1 MANNILEMALE
12 QLDFPPSTISA
23 WFDDVTVVSFGD
35 NRLVLHSPVPFKKEF
50 IESKFIAPLQEVLHN
65 LTGDPITVVVVTGE
79 YTAPSTSTSPYDDY
93 TFERFI
99 VGSSNKFAHA
109 AALAVSQRP
118 AAENNPLFIYGNSGL
133 GKTHLMYAIANVL
146 RRTHPEYRIIYVKGE
161 DFTNELITAIQEG
174 NVQAFRNKYRMVDLL
189 LLDDVQFIAGK
200 ERTQEEF
207 FHTFNAL
214 YEAKK
219 QIVLT
224 SDRPPKEIN
233 TLEDRMKTRF
243 EWGLLADIQP
253 PDFETRIAIIRDKA
267 VKMGV
272 ELPDDVS
279 NYIAE
284 NIQANIRQLEGAV
297 KKIKAMHELMGE
309 RITVSLAENAIDALR
324 TENPGLNPTPER
336 IMEAVANYFYI
347 PVEQMISQN
356 RSKDVA
362 YPRQMAMYMIRQEL
376 EYSFPDIAK
385 IFKRDHT
392 TVMHACNK
400 IEEERKNSRETEDVI
415 KKLHNNIA
423 ATADFAVHSCKTA
436 FPQSEN
442 AQFSY
447 PQSSCG
453 FHMDNSVDK

>member
-336 IMEAVANYFYI
+336 IMEAVANYFHI
-347 PVEQMISQN
+347 PVQHTVSHN
-356 RSKDVA
+356 RSKHVA
-362 YPRQMAMYMIRQEL
+362 DPRQMAMYMIRQEL

-415 KKLHNNIA
+415 KKLHNNIRG
-423 ATADFAVHSCKTA
+423 D
-436 FPQSEN
+436 
-442 AQFSY
+442 
-447 PQSSCG
+447 G
-453 FHMDNSVDK
+453 

>member
-12 QLDFPPSTISA
+12 RLEPNFSPSTISA
-23 WFDDVTVVSFGD
+23 WFDDVTVVSFAD
-35 NRLVLHSPVPFKKEF
+35 NRLILHSPVQFKKEIIEQRF
-50 IESKFIAPLQEVLHN
+50 IDPLQNVLQE
-65 LTGDPITVVVVTGE
+65 LLGDPVSVVVVTGE
-79 YTAPSTSTSPYDDY
+79 YTAPTASSSPYDDY

-109 AALAVSQRP
+109 AALSVSQHP

-133 GKTHLMYAIANVL
+133 GKTHLMYAIANVI
-146 RRTHPEYRIIYVKGE
+146 RKTHPEFRIIYVKGE

-174 NVQAFRNKYRMVDLL
+174 NVQAFRNKYRVVDLL

-267 VKMGV
+267 GKMGV
-272 ELPDDVS
+272 ALPDNVS
-279 NYIAE
+279 TYIAE

-297 KKIKAMHELMGE
+297 KKIKAMHELMDE
-309 RITVSLAENAIDALR
+309 AITIELAENAIDALR

-415 KKLHNNIA
+415 KKLHNNIRG
-423 ATADFAVHSCKTA
+423 
-436 FPQSEN
+436 E
-442 AQFSY
+442 
-447 PQSSCG
+447 
-453 FHMDNSVDK
+453 

>member
-12 QLDFPPSTISA
+12 QLDFPPSTISS
-23 WFDDVTVVSFGD
+23 WFDDLTVVSFGD

-65 LTGDPITVVVVTGE
+65 LTGDPITIVVVTGE

-415 KKLHNNIA
+415 KKLHNNIRG
-423 ATADFAVHSCKTA
+423 D
-436 FPQSEN
+436 
-442 AQFSY
+442 
-447 PQSSCG
+447 G
-453 FHMDNSVDK
+453 

>member
-23 WFDDVTVVSFGD
+23 LFDDVTVVSFGD

-65 LTGDPITVVVVTGE
+65 LTGDPITIVVVTGE

-415 KKLHNNIA
+415 KKLHNNIRG
-423 ATADFAVHSCKTA
+423 D
-436 FPQSEN
+436 
-442 AQFSY
+442 
-447 PQSSCG
+447 G
-453 FHMDNSVDK
+453 

>member
-65 LTGDPITVVVVTGE
+65 LTGDPITIVVVTGE

-253 PDFETRIAIIRDKA
+253 PDFETRIAIIQRKA
-267 VKMGV
+267 
-272 ELPDDVS
+272 ELLDIHVPDEVCE
-279 NYIAE
+279 YIA
-284 NIQANIRQLEGAV
+284 NKLKTNIRQLEGVV
-297 KKIKAMHELMGE
+297 KKLKAYKLLAGTPPSVLIAQNAIREVLNDQQPVPVTVE
-309 RITVSLAENAIDALR
+309 RIIAEVGRTCGVSPQDIRSNKRSATISSARQVSIYIVREITQMSMAAIG
-324 TENPGLNPTPER
+324 EEFGG
-336 IMEAVANYFYI
+336 
-347 PVEQMISQN
+347 
-356 RSKDVA
+356 
-362 YPRQMAMYMIRQEL
+362 
-376 EYSFPDIAK
+376 
-385 IFKRDHT
+385 RDHST
-392 TVMHACNK
+392 IVYA
-400 IEEERKNSRETEDVI
+400 IQQVEKNMKVDFRYREMVEDII
-415 KKLHNNIA
+415 KNIQN
-423 ATADFAVHSCKTA
+423 T
-436 FPQSEN
+436 
-442 AQFSY
+442 
-447 PQSSCG
+447 
-453 FHMDNSVDK
+453 

>member
-65 LTGDPITVVVVTGE
+65 LTGDPITIVVVTGE

-133 GKTHLMYAIANVL
+133 GK
-146 RRTHPEYRIIYVKGE
+146 
-161 DFTNELITAIQEG
+161 TAIQEG

-415 KKLHNNIA
+415 KKLHNNIRG
-423 ATADFAVHSCKTA
+423 D
-436 FPQSEN
+436 
-442 AQFSY
+442 
-447 PQSSCG
+447 G
-453 FHMDNSVDK
+453 

>member
-65 LTGDPITVVVVTGE
+65 LTGDPITIVVVTGE

-200 ERTQEEF
+200 KQTQEEF
-207 FHTFNAL
+207 FHTFNTL
-214 YEAKK
+214 YESGR

-224 SDRPPKEIN
+224 SDRPPRQM
-233 TLEDRMKTRF
+233 TQLEDRLQSRF
-243 EWGLLADIQP
+243 VSGLMVDVAP
-253 PDFETRIAIIRDKA
+253 PDFETRLAIIKNKA
-267 VKMGV
+267 AMLGVK
-272 ELPDDVS
+272 LPDEIYG
-279 NYIAE
+279 YIAE
-284 NIQANIRQLEGAV
+284 NVTANVRQIEGTLNKLLAYRDLLGDQVDEQSVGRAV
-297 KKIKAMHELMGE
+297 RDMLQKSNE
-309 RITVSLAENAIDALR
+309 
-324 TENPGLNPTPER
+324 
-336 IMEAVANYFYI
+336 YI
-347 PVEQMISQN
+347 PSPSVIISYICKYFSVEE
-356 RSKDVA
+356 DVLRGQRRGRNEVNA
-362 YPRQMAMYMIRQEL
+362 RQIAMYLIRRMTNL
-376 EYSFPDIAK
+376 SLNDIGK
-385 IFKRDHT
+385 EFGDRDHT
-392 TVMHACNK
+392 TV
-400 IEEERKNSRETEDVI
+400 
-415 KKLHNNIA
+415 LHSLDKVEKQMRTDPAFAEVVKEITTNI
-423 ATADFAVHSCKTA
+423 
-436 FPQSEN
+436 N
-442 AQFSY
+442 A
-447 PQSSCG
+447 
-453 FHMDNSVDK
+453 KR

>member
-65 LTGDPITVVVVTGE
+65 LTGDPITIVVVTGE

-347 PVEQMISQN
+347 PVEQMISQH

-415 KKLHNNIA
+415 KKLHNNIRG
-423 ATADFAVHSCKTA
+423 D
-436 FPQSEN
+436 
-442 AQFSY
+442 
-447 PQSSCG
+447 G
-453 FHMDNSVDK
+453 

>member
-12 QLDFPPSTISA
+12 RLERDFPPSSLSA
-23 WFDDVTVVSFGD
+23 WFDDATVVSFAD
-35 NRLVLHSPVPFKKEF
+35 NRLILHSPVQFKKEF
-50 IESKFIAPLQEVLHN
+50 IEHKFIEPLQNALYE
-65 LTGDPITVVVVTGE
+65 LTGDQTTVVVVTGE
-79 YTAPSTSTSPYDDY
+79 YTMPSTSSSPYDDY

-233 TLEDRMKTRF
+233 TLENRMKTRF

-267 VKMGV
+267 IKMGV
-272 ELPDDVS
+272 DLPDDVS

-309 RITVSLAENAIDALR
+309 RITISLAENAIDALR

-336 IMEAVANYFYI
+336 IMEEVANYFYI

-400 IEEERKNSRETEDVI
+400 IEEERKGSRETEDVI
-415 KKLHNNIA
+415 KKLHNNIRG
-423 ATADFAVHSCKTA
+423 
-436 FPQSEN
+436 E
-442 AQFSY
+442 
-447 PQSSCG
+447 
-453 FHMDNSVDK
+453 

>member
-12 QLDFPPSTISA
+12 RLERDFPPSSLSA
-23 WFDDVTVVSFGD
+23 WFDDATVVSFAD
-35 NRLVLHSPVPFKKEF
+35 NRLILHSPVQFKKEF
-50 IESKFIAPLQEVLHN
+50 IDHKFIEPLQNALYE
-65 LTGDPITVVVVTGE
+65 LTGDQTTVVVVTGE
-79 YTAPSTSTSPYDDY
+79 YTTPSTSSSPYDDY

-267 VKMGV
+267 DKMGV
-272 ELPDDVS
+272 ELPDEVS
-279 NYIAE
+279 TYIAE

-309 RITVSLAENAIDALR
+309 RITIALAENAIDALR

-400 IEEERKNSRETEDVI
+400 IEEERKGSRETEDVI
-415 KKLHNNIA
+415 KKLHNNIRG
-423 ATADFAVHSCKTA
+423 
-436 FPQSEN
+436 E
-442 AQFSY
+442 
-447 PQSSCG
+447 
-453 FHMDNSVDK
+453 

>member
-65 LTGDPITVVVVTGE
+65 LTGDPITIVVVTGE

-207 FHTFNAL
+207 FHTFNDL
-214 YEAKK
+214 YNAGK

-224 SDRPPKEIN
+224 SDIAPSKISKLQNRI
-233 TLEDRMKTRF
+233 LTRF
-243 EWGLLADIQP
+243 SLGVQVDVTP
-253 PDFETRIAIIRDKA
+253 PDFETRMAIVKKKA
-267 VKMGV
+267 DMLDLQLSDNVV
-272 ELPDDVS
+272 RI
-279 NYIAE
+279 IAE
-284 NIQANIRQLEGAV
+284 KIKTNIRQLEGTV
-297 KKIKAMHELMGE
+297 NKIKALTIYTNESPSISMAQ
-309 RITVSLAENAIDALR
+309 RIIKEIIIENHPAEITVDRILQEVAAAFDVTADDIKSTNRRANVSLARKIAIYL
-324 TENPGLNPTPER
+324 
-336 IMEAVANYFYI
+336 F
-347 PVEQMISQN
+347 
-356 RSKDVA
+356 KDVKGMTFI
-362 YPRQMAMYMIRQEL
+362 QIGNEL
-376 EYSFPDIAK
+376 NKNHSTMTIHYQDVVKNLKENKQLKDTVDDI
-385 IFKRDHT
+385 I
-392 TVMHACNK
+392 
-400 IEEERKNSRETEDVI
+400 KNL
-415 KKLHNNIA
+415 K
-423 ATADFAVHSCKTA
+423 
-436 FPQSEN
+436 
-442 AQFSY
+442 
-447 PQSSCG
+447 
-453 FHMDNSVDK
+453 DN

>member
-50 IESKFIAPLQEVLHN
+50 IESKFIAPLQEALHN

-415 KKLHNNIA
+415 KKLHNNIRG
-423 ATADFAVHSCKTA
+423 D
-436 FPQSEN
+436 
-442 AQFSY
+442 
-447 PQSSCG
+447 G
-453 FHMDNSVDK
+453 

>member
-12 QLDFPPSTISA
+12 RLEPNFSPSTISA
-23 WFDDVTVVSFGD
+23 WFDDVTVVSFAD
-35 NRLVLHSPVPFKKEF
+35 NRLILHSPVQFKKEIIEQRF
-50 IESKFIAPLQEVLHN
+50 IDPLQNVLQE
-65 LTGDPITVVVVTGE
+65 LLGDPVSVVVVTGE
-79 YTAPSTSTSPYDDY
+79 YTAPTASSSPYDDY

-109 AALAVSQRP
+109 AALSVSQHP

-133 GKTHLMYAIANVL
+133 GKTHLMYAIANVI
-146 RRTHPEYRIIYVKGE
+146 RKTHPEFRIIYVKGE

-174 NVQAFRNKYRMVDLL
+174 NVQAFRNKYRVVDLL

-219 QIVLT
+219 QIVLN

-267 VKMGV
+267 GKMGV
-272 ELPDDVS
+272 ALPDNVS
-279 NYIAE
+279 TYIAE

-297 KKIKAMHELMGE
+297 KKIKAMHELMDE
-309 RITVSLAENAIDALR
+309 AITIELAENAIDALR

-415 KKLHNNIA
+415 KKLHNNIRG
-423 ATADFAVHSCKTA
+423 
-436 FPQSEN
+436 E
-442 AQFSY
+442 
-447 PQSSCG
+447 
-453 FHMDNSVDK
+453 

>member
-35 NRLVLHSPVPFKKEF
+35 NRLVLHSPVDFKKTF
-50 IESKFIAPLQEVLHN
+50 IETKFVGPLQEVLHN

-79 YTAPSTSTSPYDDY
+79 YTAPGTSTSPYDDY

-109 AALAVSQRP
+109 AALSVAQRP

-161 DFTNELITAIQEG
+161 DFTNELITAIQEA

-272 ELPDDVS
+272 ELPDNVS

-415 KKLHNNIA
+415 KKLHNNIRG
-423 ATADFAVHSCKTA
+423 D
-436 FPQSEN
+436 
-442 AQFSY
+442 
-447 PQSSCG
+447 G
-453 FHMDNSVDK
+453 

>member
-65 LTGDPITVVVVTGE
+65 LTGDPITIVVVTGE

-233 TLEDRMKTRF
+233 TLEDLMKTRF

-415 KKLHNNIA
+415 KKLHNNIRG
-423 ATADFAVHSCKTA
+423 D
-436 FPQSEN
+436 
-442 AQFSY
+442 
-447 PQSSCG
+447 G
-453 FHMDNSVDK
+453 

>member
-12 QLDFPPSTISA
+12 RLERDFPPSSLSA
-23 WFDDVTVVSFGD
+23 WFDDATVVSFAD
-35 NRLVLHSPVPFKKEF
+35 NRLILHSPVQFKKEF
-50 IESKFIAPLQEVLHN
+50 IEHKFIEPLQNALYE
-65 LTGDPITVVVVTGE
+65 LTGDQTTVVVVTGE
-79 YTAPSTSTSPYDDY
+79 YTMPSTSSSPYDDY

-233 TLEDRMKTRF
+233 TLENRMKTRF

-267 VKMGV
+267 IKMGV
-272 ELPDDVS
+272 DLPDDVS

-309 RITVSLAENAIDALR
+309 RITISLAENAIDALR

-336 IMEAVANYFYI
+336 IMEEVANYFYI

-400 IEEERKNSRETEDVI
+400 IEEERKGSRETEDVV
-415 KKLHNNIA
+415 KKLHNNIRG
-423 ATADFAVHSCKTA
+423 
-436 FPQSEN
+436 E
-442 AQFSY
+442 
-447 PQSSCG
+447 
-453 FHMDNSVDK
+453 

>member
-65 LTGDPITVVVVTGE
+65 LTGDPITIVVVTGE

-336 IMEAVANYFYI
+336 IMEAVANYF
-347 PVEQMISQN
+347 N
-356 RSKDVA
+356 GF
-362 YPRQMAMYMIRQEL
+362 L
-376 EYSFPDIAK
+376 
-385 IFKRDHT
+385 T
-392 TVMHACNK
+392 G
-400 IEEERKNSRETEDVI
+400 SR
-415 KKLHNNIA
+415 
-423 ATADFAVHSCKTA
+423 
-436 FPQSEN
+436 
-442 AQFSY
+442 
-447 PQSSCG
+447 
-453 FHMDNSVDK
+453 

>member
-1 MANNILEMALE
+1 MANKILEMALE

-65 LTGDPITVVVVTGE
+65 LTGDPITIVVVTGE

-376 EYSFPDIAK
+376 ESSFPDIAK

-415 KKLHNNIA
+415 KKLHNNIRG
-423 ATADFAVHSCKTA
+423 D
-436 FPQSEN
+436 
-442 AQFSY
+442 
-447 PQSSCG
+447 G
-453 FHMDNSVDK
+453 

>member
-12 QLDFPPSTISA
+12 RLEPNFSPSTISA
-23 WFDDVTVVSFGD
+23 WFDDVTVVSFAD
-35 NRLVLHSPVPFKKEF
+35 NRLILHSPVQFKKEIIEQRF
-50 IESKFIAPLQEVLHN
+50 IDPLQNVLQE
-65 LTGDPITVVVVTGE
+65 LLGDPVSVVVVTGE
-79 YTAPSTSTSPYDDY
+79 YTAPTASSSPYDDY

-109 AALAVSQRP
+109 AALSVSQHP

-133 GKTHLMYAIANVL
+133 GKTHLMYAIANVI
-146 RRTHPEYRIIYVKGE
+146 RKTHPEFRIIYVKGE

-174 NVQAFRNKYRMVDLL
+174 NVQAFRNKYRVVDLL

-243 EWGLLADIQP
+243 EWGLLADIQT

-267 VKMGV
+267 GKMGV
-272 ELPDDVS
+272 ALPDNVS
-279 NYIAE
+279 TYIAE

-297 KKIKAMHELMGE
+297 KKIKAMHELMDE
-309 RITVSLAENAIDALR
+309 AITIELAENAIDALR

-336 IMEAVANYFYI
+336 IMEAVAN
-347 PVEQMISQN
+347 
-356 RSKDVA
+356 
-362 YPRQMAMYMIRQEL
+362 
-376 EYSFPDIAK
+376 
-385 IFKRDHT
+385 
-392 TVMHACNK
+392 
-400 IEEERKNSRETEDVI
+400 
-415 KKLHNNIA
+415 
-423 ATADFAVHSCKTA
+423 
-436 FPQSEN
+436 
-442 AQFSY
+442 
-447 PQSSCG
+447 
-453 FHMDNSVDK
+453 

>member
-65 LTGDPITVVVVTGE
+65 LTGDPITIVVVTGE

-200 ERTQEEF
+200 KETQEEF
-207 FHTFNAL
+207 FHTFNTL
-214 YEAKK
+214 YEARR

-224 SDRPPKEIN
+224 SDRPPKEM
-233 TLEDRMKTRF
+233 TALEDRLKTRF

-253 PDFETRIAIIRDKA
+253 PDYETRMAIIKNKA
-267 VKMGV
+267 MQLGTP
-272 ELPDDVS
+272 LPDS
-279 NYIAE
+279 ICTYIAE
-284 NIQANIRQLEGAV
+284 NVTANVRQIEGTV
-297 KKIKAMHELMGE
+297 KKILAYRELLGNDIDEESTARAVRDMLKKDNEFVPSASLVISEISKYYNLEE
-309 RITVSLAENAIDALR
+309 RVLR
-324 TENPGLNPTPER
+324 GQQR
-336 IMEAVANYFYI
+336 FKEAAT
-347 PVEQMISQN
+347 
-356 RSKDVA
+356 A
-362 YPRQMAMYMIRQEL
+362 RQVAMYLIRRLTNLSLSEIGK
-376 EYSFPDIAK
+376 EFDG
-385 IFKRDHT
+385 RDHT
-392 TVMHACNK
+392 TVMHSIEKVEKQMNK
-400 IEEERKNSRETEDVI
+400 SPAFAETVKAITANINAKN
-415 KKLHNNIA
+415 
-423 ATADFAVHSCKTA
+423 
-436 FPQSEN
+436 
-442 AQFSY
+442 
-447 PQSSCG
+447 
-453 FHMDNSVDK
+453 

>member
-65 LTGDPITVVVVTGE
+65 LTGDPITIVVVTGE

-99 VGSSNKFAHA
+99 VGSSNKFAHSA
-109 AALAVSQRP
+109 AHAVSHRP
-118 AAENNPLFIYGNSGL
+118 AAENNQQYKNS
-133 GKTHLMYAIANVL
+133 KSRHRKKHLMYAIANVL

-415 KKLHNNIA
+415 KKLHNNIRG
-423 ATADFAVHSCKTA
+423 D
-436 FPQSEN
+436 
-442 AQFSY
+442 
-447 PQSSCG
+447 G
-453 FHMDNSVDK
+453 

>member
-65 LTGDPITVVVVTGE
+65 LTGDPITIVVVTGE

-362 YPRQMAMYMIRQEL
+362 YPRQMAMYMIRPDL

-415 KKLHNNIA
+415 KKLHNNIRG
-423 ATADFAVHSCKTA
+423 D
-436 FPQSEN
+436 
-442 AQFSY
+442 
-447 PQSSCG
+447 G
-453 FHMDNSVDK
+453 